1 MRDDGKEQL
10 KIIDK
15 KIKKAK
21 TSLDEMEEKTTP
33 KTVAAEFV
41 DLIPLGQFPDNTSPP
56 QDDDNKP
63 HRS

>member
-15 KIKKAK
+15 KINKAK
-21 TSLDEMEEKTTP
+21 NSLEEMEEITTP
-33 KTVAAEFV
+33 KTVAMEFV
-41 DLIPLGQFPDNTSPP
+41 DLIPLGQFPDKNPP
-56 QDDDNKP
+56 QQDDDNKP